1 MELQKNDLVTVKI
14 EDMSHDGEGVGKLEG
29 FPLFVK
35 DTVIGDVAEVKIL
48 KLKKNYGYARL
59 TELKE
64 PSPDRV
70 EPPCPLSRRCGGCQ
84 LQAMSYEKQ
93 LEFKRNK
100 VQNHLS
106 RIGGL
111 TDVVVLPVIGMESP
125 WRYRNKAQIPVGYD
139 REGRLISGFYA
150 GRTHAIID
158 QEDCLLGN
166 EKNSRIMEIVKGFLK
181 ENKIAAYQEESHKG
195 LLRHVLIRTAAA
207 TGEVMVCLVINGKKF
222 PQAEK
227 LTEALKAVPGV
238 TSISLNV
245 NMERT
250 NVILGKEQI
259 NLYGP
264 GYITDKIG
272 EISYRI
278 SPQSFFQVNPAQ
290 TRILYETALEY
301 AQLTGSEQVWDL
313 YCGTGTISLFL
324 AQKAAFV
331 RGVEIVPA
339 AVENARDNAEL
350 NGIKNAEFFTGRAEE
365 VLPRMVRENQAKAD
379 VIVVDP
385 PRKGCEESLL
395 ETMVNMEPERIVY
408 VSCDSATLA
417 RDLKYLSAKG
427 YAVERVQPVDMFPMT
442 VGVETVVLLSK
453 GEVDSK
459 KIRVEFSLEDMD
471 MSEFQDGAT
480 YTQIKDYVLE
490 HSGLK
495 VSNLYISQ
503 IKRKCGIEVGKN
515 YNLPKSE
522 DSRQPQCPPEKEK
535 AIREA
540 FKYFGMI

>member
-166 EKNSRIMEIVKGFLK
+166 EKNSRIMEVVKGFLK

-442 VGVETVVLLSK
+442 VGVETVVMLTKLKSDKHIDVELQMNELDLTAAESK
-453 GEVDSK
+453 
-459 KIRVEFSLEDMD
+459 
-471 MSEFQDGAT
+471 AT
-480 YTQIKDYVLE
+480 YAEIKQYVLDKT
-490 HSGLK
+490 GFK
-495 VSNLYISQ
+495 VYQLFDTN
-503 IKRKCGIEVGKN
+503 
-515 YNLPKSE
+515 
-522 DSRQPQCPPEKEK
+522 
-535 AIREA
+535 
-540 FKYFGMI
+540 